1 MQQVCL
7 FLCNYFPNVCQPN
20 RSRKLAYAGCPLPAC
35 FKRYVN
41 VAMLLVPFSSLRW
54 ADDFR
59 RRRGYLEVIV
69 LLVLGSN
76 RCSVRLLS
84 GGWGGKERN
93 KNITQNIL
101 CQPAAGSQW
110 SCISQS
116 VNRSWLL
123 IYREKTGETGRRQEK
138 QGGWVGR
145 CSMFVW
151 DFWVLEGL
159 HCR

>member
-7 FLCNYFPNVCQPN
+7 FLCNYFSNVCQPD

-41 VAMLLVPFSSLRW
+41 VAMLLVPLSSLRW

-84 GGWGGKERN
+84 KWGRKEVR
-93 KNITQNIL
+93 
-101 CQPAAGSQW
+101 
-110 SCISQS
+110 ISHRTS
-116 VNRSWLL
+116 YAHLL
-123 IYREKTGETGRRQEK
+123 LAHSEVVSHK
-138 QGGWVGR
+138 V
-145 CSMFVW
+145 
-151 DFWVLEGL
+151 
-159 HCR
+159 